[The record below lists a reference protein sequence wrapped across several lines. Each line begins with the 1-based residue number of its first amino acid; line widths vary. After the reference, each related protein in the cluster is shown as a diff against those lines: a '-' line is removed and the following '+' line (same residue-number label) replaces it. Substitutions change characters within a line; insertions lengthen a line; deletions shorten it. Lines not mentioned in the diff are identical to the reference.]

1 MLLTILIGLNLQL
14 RALLDTLR
22 VAQHQLDA
30 EVGEWREIVD
40 SVLRIATLSVI
51 THFLTRLLLAGYSVP
66 VLDGKVIA
74 VAAGH
79 VIAQRFPA
87 HCNLFGLDVHHFQPP
102 WAVHRLWRNRKRR
115 KCELTSR

>member
-87 HCNLFGLDVHHFQPP
+87 HCNLFGLDVHHFQSP
-102 WAVHRLWRNRKRR
+102 WAVHRLW
-115 KCELTSR
+115 